1 MFCSKCG
8 SEVKSG
14 TKFCPNC
21 GGEVKPTNNTVSS
34 VVVPEKKKSHAW
46 IWILVGVFVFLILA
60 GIGVV
65 VAIMLLIPSTKTSTA
80 VVTPEEYKLVC
91 EAKEGDI
98 TLTFTD
104 DEITGYDA
112 RDITYDMD
120 KQAELFK
127 QYGKTVYMD
136 TFNQWFEDNTSGS
149 CIMKDS
155 DGSTIKDYSKNK
167 SNTNN
172 NNNNKKSNTNKTTSD
187 TKVVGQDKYGYVDVP
202 SDWVNFKD
210 PDAQHSI
217 QFSKG
222 ISYIVTL
229 DYIDPSEYPT
239 EMDAKKLA
247 GVLLTQSKEDSNI
260 SGVTGATVTIGKD
273 KKYTAY
279 QVYMYYIQENSY
291 LVTYWFDGDDGYIHY
306 LAIEGPDGIADYLSI
321 PESWRATK

>member
-1 MFCSKCG
+1 MFCSECG
-8 SEVKSG
+8 AKIKEG
-14 TKFCPNC
+14 TKFCAGCGAEVHTTPN
-21 GGEVKPTNNTVSS
+21 GDVVTVDA
-34 VVVPEKKKSHAW
+34 PKKKSHAW
-46 IWILVGVFVFLILA
+46 VWILVGVFVFLLLA

-65 VAIMLLIPSTKTSTA
+65 IAVMLLIPSTNTKTGVA
-80 VVTPEEYKLVC
+80 KGPEEYKLVC
-91 EAKEGDI
+91 TATEGDI
-98 TLTFTD
+98 TITFTD

-112 RDITYDMD
+112 RGVTYDME
-120 KQAELFK
+120 KQGDLYK

-155 DGSTIKDYSKNK
+155 DGKTIKDYSK
-167 SNTNN
+167 SSS
-172 NNNNKKSNTNKTTSD
+172 NNKTNTNKTT

-210 PDAQHSI
+210 VNGGHSI

-222 ISYIVTL
+222 TTYIVTL
-229 DYIDPSEYPT
+229 DYIDPTEYQT

-247 GVLLTQSKEDSNI
+247 SVFMSNSKEDSNL
-260 SGVTGATVTIGKD
+260 SGVTGATVTVGKD

-291 LVTYWFDGDDGYIHY
+291 LVTYWFDGDDGLIHY
-306 LAIEGPDGIADYLSI
+306 LAIEGPEGVEDYLSI
-321 PESWRATK
+321 PESFRLTK